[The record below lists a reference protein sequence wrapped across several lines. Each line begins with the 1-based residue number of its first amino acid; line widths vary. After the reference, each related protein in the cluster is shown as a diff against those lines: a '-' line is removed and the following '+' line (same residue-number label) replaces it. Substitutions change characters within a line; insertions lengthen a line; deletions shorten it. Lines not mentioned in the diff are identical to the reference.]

1 MTPLHIFA
9 GYPTEGPATVVHLL
23 VEATGYECD
32 PLTHYIRHSPDGFA
46 WGYAGSGPT
55 ELARCLLI
63 ASLAASAWCR
73 TCGGHGNRDRA
84 SQACVACDSGFD
96 RPRVEDR
103 YFKVRDRLIARLP
116 ASEGLAVTGAD
127 ILTAA
132 DLGTVFPDRTES

>member
-1 MTPLHIFA
+1 MNIFA
-9 GYPTEGPATVVHLL
+9 GYPQEVGPATVVHLRL
-23 VEATGYECD
+23 DAAGGYDCG
-32 PLTHYIRHSPDGFA
+32 PLAHYVRHSPDGFA

-63 ASLAASAWCR
+63 ASLGEEACCR
-73 TCGGHGNRDRA
+73 TCDGQGWDKGCP
-84 SQACVACDSGFD
+84 ACSNAGFD
-96 RPRVEDR
+96 RQRVEDR

-132 DLGTVFPDRTES
+132 DLGTVFPDRTEP